1 MGVQIMLDQNQL
13 NTLQTVTE
21 ILNKNKQAIEEFLPS
36 SITFSQVL
44 RFSLTELKD
53 NYRLLN
59 CKPQSI
65 VSGIVRAAQLGLTI
79 NTSLGHASLSP
90 LKNGDVIFI
99 IGYRGLIELARRSG
113 FVHTVTTRVVRDGDE
128 FLVEYG
134 LNENI
139 IHRPLLKSE
148 NRELTHAYAVAKMT
162 SGCFIFD
169 VMDRYQIENI
179 RQRSKTGNFGA
190 WVTDY
195 DEMAR
200 KTVVRRLI
208 KYLPLTIEMAE
219 SLSIDDD
226 VLADIEQP
234 LSRAEKAIDMSVT
247 ETKETAGINELLS

>member
-1 MGVQIMLDQNQL
+1 MGVQIMLDQHQL
-13 NTLQTVTE
+13 NTLKTVTD
-21 ILNKNKQAIEEFLPS
+21 ILNKNKQSIEEFLPS
-36 SITFSQVL
+36 SLTFSQVL

-53 NYRLLN
+53 NTRLLN

-65 VSGIVRAAQLGLTI
+65 VNGIVRAAQLGLTI

-99 IGYRGLIELARRSG
+99 IGFRGYIELVRRSG
-113 FVHTVTTRVVRDGDE
+113 FVHTVTSRVVRAGDE

-139 IHRPLLKSE
+139 THRPLFNSE
-148 NRELTHAYAVAKMT
+148 KRELTHAYAVANMT

-179 RQRSKTGNFGA
+179 RQRSKTGSFGA

-208 KYLPLTIEMAE
+208 KYLPLTIEIAE

-226 VLADIEQP
+226 VLTDIDQP
-234 LSRAEKAIDMSVT
+234 LSRAEKSIDMSVD
-247 ETKETAGINELLS
+247 EPKETTGINELLA